1 MTESLDVFLFDYHV
15 ATLRRRGI
23 EDYVLDY
30 DEEWAAADEAVP
42 LSLSLPLRRRRHSGR
57 VVASFIDN
65 LLPDNPEVRQRWATD
80 IGLDSVEP
88 YALLRAYGQ
97 DVAGAAIFRPVN
109 EPEHATRRPL
119 THDDVAD
126 RIRNL
131 QHDVTAWHDDS
142 VPAVGQFSLGGAQTK
157 FSLARHGERWFETSG
172 ADGSTHIF
180 KPQVTGVRGGELV
193 EYLIMRTAHLLGIP
207 AAHVELFDHGDQH
220 SLVVERFDRRVD
232 AGRTVRLH
240 QEDLLQALGQPRLRK
255 FETQGGPGIDQIA
268 SLLER
273 VADDDS
279 RRRYAAMLFYSWIV
293 LSTDAHA
300 KNFSVFVESGGAR
313 LTPLYDASSVLPY
326 LGADADLDVPSLLE
340 RAGSRQLAVRY
351 GASYLA
357 RDVAR
362 FELGVVARRC
372 GMDADDLLA
381 IVAVHLIEISQ
392 VVADVASEMPA
403 HLQTDTIARLVEW
416 MPIRA
421 RQAAEALGIAGLL
434 VN

>member
-1 MTESLDVFLFDYHV
+1 MTESLDVFLFGYHV

-42 LSLSLPLRRRRHSGR
+42 LSLSLPLRQRRHSGR
-57 VVASFIDN
+57 VVAHFIDN

-80 IGLDSVEP
+80 VGLDSIEP

-97 DVAGAAIFRPVN
+97 DVAGAASFRAADA
-109 EPEHATRRPL
+109 PEHATRRPV
-119 THDDVAD
+119 TDDAVAD
-126 RIRNL
+126 RIRSL
-131 QHDVTAWHDDS
+131 RGDATAWHDDLL
-142 VPAVGQFSLGGAQTK
+142 PAVGQFSLGGAQTK
-157 FSLARHGERWFETSG
+157 FSLARHGEAWFDTSG

-180 KPQVTGVRGGELV
+180 KPQVTGVRDGELV
-193 EYLIMRTAHLLGIP
+193 EYVIMRTAHLLGIP

-232 AGRTVRLH
+232 AGSTVRLH

-255 FETQGGPGIDQIA
+255 FETNGGPGIDQIA
-268 SLLER
+268 GLLER
-273 VADDDS
+273 VSDEDS
-279 RRRYAAMLFYSWIV
+279 RRRYAAILFFSWIV

-300 KNFSVFVESGGAR
+300 KNFSVFVEAHGAR
-313 LTPLYDASSVLPY
+313 LTPLYDASSLLPY
-326 LGADADLDVPSLLE
+326 LGADAGLDVPSLLQ
-340 RAGSRQLAVRY
+340 RTGSRQLAVRY

-357 RDVAR
+357 GDVAR
-362 FELGVVARRC
+362 FELETVARRS
-372 GMDADDLLA
+372 GMEADDLLA

-392 VVADVASEMPA
+392 VVADVASEMPT

-416 MPIRA
+416 MPLRA
-421 RQAAEALGIAGLL
+421 RQAAEALDVAGLL
-434 VN
+434 PR